1 MKKRILGVLIAV
13 VILILML
20 PTAVFA
26 ADSHTHCICGATH
39 VSVGNHNAAV
49 STTFT
54 AVKNQTELQNAA
66 TNGGNVYLANN
77 ITIDS
82 TINVTGNLTL
92 CLNGYTLKNT
102 ATNMRVININSGTLN
117 LTDCRSSG
125 TITGGSF
132 NSDGGGVYNN
142 ATFNMYGGV
151 ISNNTAN
158 RGGGVYNNHTF
169 TMYGGVISQNT
180 ANNGGGVYNSYSFT
194 MTGGSIINNTAN
206 SSPSGGIYLNQYL
219 TLSGKPVISQNKYGS
234 SDGDFDIYKN
244 YTAIKVT
251 EDFAPTGS
259 PIKVSVNSSYND
271 RVFLEVTGSSADVE
285 NYIGYF
291 ENISE
296 FPLYKNKNDGKY
308 YAGFAI
314 VENPTSEND
323 YTVKVS
329 SNNDLSCQWYKKIS
343 GIKVL
348 TDSDVALW
356 YGEYDTSSQSF
367 TVSSPGLMGE
377 ILLNAGD
384 QLIVSSQFEID
395 AELDG
400 MDFPTV
406 EQDGN
411 TYTFTVPSTDYY
423 LLRVIGNS
431 GESVKLTKNGSDFV
445 EVEGQTALTLDKV
458 NLEVDDYK
466 CKLVWNRGTD
476 DSYDDIEAW
485 SEVVT
490 YTKPIYTITWN
501 VDGNITTEQYEYG
514 ATPSFKGSTGKAETP
529 EYTYT
534 FAGWSPA
541 IATVT
546 GDATY
551 TAKFNSTVKKYTI
564 TWNVDGNI
572 TTEQYEYGATPS
584 FNGSTDKA
592 ADAQYTYTF
601 AGWNTEI
608 SEVTGNATYTA
619 TYNNTVNKYTVTW
632 NVDGAITSEEYE
644 YGATP
649 NFKGSTDKAAD
660 AQYTYTFVGWDSS
673 ISSVTGNA
681 TYTATYNNTV
691 NKYTVTWN
699 VDGAIT
705 SEEYEYG
712 ATPSFKGSTAKA
724 ADSQYTYTFA
734 GWNTEISEVTGN
746 ATYTATYNSTANS
759 YAVSLN
765 AGGGTINSGNVTSY
779 TYGVGAALPT
789 DLTKIGYTFVG
800 WYENEDFSG
809 SAVAVIGADETG
821 NKTFFAKW
829 NANSY
834 TVNFNANGGNVDT
847 TSTTVTYDGTYGS
860 LPTPTRTGYSFT
872 GWFTD
877 SENGNQVEI
886 DTTVH
891 ITDTQTLYAHWVK
904 TDYNVTVGEN
914 ANGSVNIIP
923 QVTTMDN
930 TVNVTITPDTG
941 WEVDTVTADG
951 IEITKINDNQYSFIM
966 PAQDVTVNVTYK
978 KIVYTISYGHENG
991 TATGGNYSVDVTAAN
1006 MGDVV
1011 TVTVAKNLGYLIE
1024 SVTVSTG
1031 EAVTDNGDGTYSFV
1045 MTASNVVVVVNFDID
1060 VEYHLQTLID
1070 SISEAVLEL
1079 ENAIE
1084 SDASATVIAEKM
1096 EVLRVAISNGR
1107 DAIEDYEGVDTDE
1120 LESEIIAA
1128 QATLQTAA
1136 DKLNTPPS
1144 HEEDPDGDAGEE
1156 NPESNDKETSD
1167 GDKEDADSEKNDG
1180 TKGMKKTVIIA
1191 VVAGAIA
1198 IITLIVIIKSKF
1210 F

>member
-13 VILILML
+13 VMLILIL

-584 FNGSTDKA
+584 FKGSTDKA

-619 TYNNTVNKYTVTW
+619 TYN
-632 NVDGAITSEEYE
+632 
-644 YGATP
+644 
-649 NFKGSTDKAAD
+649 
-660 AQYTYTFVGWDSS
+660 
-673 ISSVTGNA
+673 
-681 TYTATYNNTV
+681 
-691 NKYTVTWN
+691 
-699 VDGAIT
+699 
-705 SEEYEYG
+705 
-712 ATPSFKGSTAKA
+712 
-724 ADSQYTYTFA
+724 
-734 GWNTEISEVTGN
+734 
-746 ATYTATYNSTANS
+746 STANS
-759 YAVSLN
+759 YAVSFN

-847 TSTTVTYDGTYGS
+847 ASTIVTYDGTYGS

-877 SENGNQVEI
+877 SENGNKVEI

-891 ITDTQTLYAHWVK
+891 ITDTQTLYAHWAK

-923 QVTTMDN
+923 QVTTMEN

-966 PAQDVTVNVTYK
+966 PAQDVIVNVTYK

-991 TATGGNYSVDVTAAN
+991 TATGGNYSADVTAAN

-1011 TVTVAKNLGYLIE
+1011 TVTIAKNLGYLIE

-1060 VEYHLQTLID
+1060 VEYHLQTLLD

-1096 EVLRVAISNGR
+1096 EVLRVAISNGH

-1128 QATLQTAA
+1128 QAILQTAA

-1144 HEEDPDGDAGEE
+1144 DEEDPDGDAGEE

-1180 TKGMKKTVIIA
+1180 TKGMNKTVIIA

>member
-13 VILILML
+13 VMLILIL

-26 ADSHTHCICGATH
+26 EGESYNI
-39 VSVGNHNAAV
+39 SVGGVAIT
-49 STTFT
+49 ST
-54 AVKNQTELQNAA
+54 
-66 TNGGNVYLANN
+66 
-77 ITIDS
+77 
-82 TINVTGNLTL
+82 NLTV
-92 CLNGYTLKNT
+92 NGDTGT
-102 ATNMRVININSGTLN
+102 ATYDPATSTLTLNNFSCSSDAFGGVINIQSSDSDTTIKLIGNNTLTGTGEYTQGIYTNGKRLVICDGEYGAAQGQLTINTKKSCIGVPSGTLEIN
-117 LTDCRSSG
+117 GVKVTATSTTDSGLSAKNISLTDVTLSATAYYGPICTDSYYLVDPETGDLVFDPETNRPVEVYGTFNIENSTVEAYCTSGWNNYAFEPAPTLIGNYAVYAGNNAGNATEVVAPTEGTYTESKYVRIEPVCTVTVNYCIGGVDNKEIAVKPGDIVSLETPVIDGYIFAGWYKDNTYNTPFNTSAPITQSTTVYARWTAMQYTVTFKNADG
-125 TITGGSF
+125 TILQSSKWDYGS
-132 NSDGGGVYNN
+132 
-142 ATFNMYGGV
+142 TP
-151 ISNNTAN
+151 
-158 RGGGVYNNHTF
+158 
-169 TMYGGVISQNT
+169 
-180 ANNGGGVYNSYSFT
+180 SYSAT
-194 MTGGSIINNTAN
+194 PTKAASA
-206 SSPSGGIYLNQYL
+206 QY
-219 TLSGKPVISQNKYGS
+219 
-234 SDGDFDIYKN
+234 
-244 YTAIKVT
+244 
-251 EDFAPTGS
+251 
-259 PIKVSVNSSYND
+259 
-271 RVFLEVTGSSADVE
+271 
-285 NYIGYF
+285 
-291 ENISE
+291 
-296 FPLYKNKNDGKY
+296 
-308 YAGFAI
+308 
-314 VENPTSEND
+314 
-323 YTVKVS
+323 
-329 SNNDLSCQWYKKIS
+329 
-343 GIKVL
+343 
-348 TDSDVALW
+348 
-356 YGEYDTSSQSF
+356 
-367 TVSSPGLMGE
+367 
-377 ILLNAGD
+377 
-384 QLIVSSQFEID
+384 
-395 AELDG
+395 
-400 MDFPTV
+400 
-406 EQDGN
+406 
-411 TYTFTVPSTDYY
+411 TYTFAGWSPAIETVTGD
-423 LLRVIGNS
+423 
-431 GESVKLTKNGSDFV
+431 
-445 EVEGQTALTLDKV
+445 A
-458 NLEVDDYK
+458 
-466 CKLVWNRGTD
+466 
-476 DSYDDIEAW
+476 
-485 SEVVT
+485 T
-490 YTKPIYTITWN
+490 YTAQFNSTVNKYTITWN

-514 ATPSFKGSTGKAETP
+514 ATPSFKGST
-529 EYTYT
+529 
-534 FAGWSPA
+534 
-541 IATVT
+541 
-546 GDATY
+546 
-551 TAKFNSTVKKYTI
+551 
-564 TWNVDGNI
+564 
-572 TTEQYEYGATPS
+572 
-584 FNGSTDKA
+584 DKA

-608 SEVTGNATYTA
+608 SEVTG
-619 TYNNTVNKYTVTW
+619 
-632 NVDGAITSEEYE
+632 D
-644 YGATP
+644 
-649 NFKGSTDKAAD
+649 
-660 AQYTYTFVGWDSS
+660 
-673 ISSVTGNA
+673 
-681 TYTATYNNTV
+681 
-691 NKYTVTWN
+691 
-699 VDGAIT
+699 
-705 SEEYEYG
+705 
-712 ATPSFKGSTAKA
+712 
-724 ADSQYTYTFA
+724 
-734 GWNTEISEVTGN
+734 

-759 YAVSLN
+759 YAVSFN

-847 TSTTVTYDGTYGS
+847 ASTTVTYDGTYGS

-877 SENGNQVEI
+877 SENGNKVEI

-904 TDYNVTVGEN
+904 TEYNVSVGEN

-930 TVNVTITPDTG
+930 TVNVTITPDAG

-991 TATGGNYSVDVTAAN
+991 TATGGNYSADVTAAN

-1060 VEYHLQTLID
+1060 VEYHLQTLLD

-1128 QATLQTAA
+1128 QATLQAAA

-1144 HEEDPDGDAGEE
+1144 DEENPDGDAGDE

-1180 TKGMKKTVIIA
+1180 TKGMNKTVIIA